1 MLILN
6 LKLQVQMLLIFYTKT
21 RNYRINKHIAIGNK
35 ALLGNLSAVC
45 YKMFVKIALF
55 SKESRTK

>member
-1 MLILN
+1 
-6 LKLQVQMLLIFYTKT
+6 MLLIFYTKT